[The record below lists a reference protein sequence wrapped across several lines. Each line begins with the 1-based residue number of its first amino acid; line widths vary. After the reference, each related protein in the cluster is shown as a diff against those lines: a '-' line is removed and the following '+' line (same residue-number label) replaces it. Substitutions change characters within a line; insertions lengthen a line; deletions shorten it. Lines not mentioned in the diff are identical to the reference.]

1 MSTNGTRHFLD
12 LIDIPPQ
19 ELRSMIDASR
29 AMKARRGSTRGAL
42 EGKTL
47 AMIFDKPSTRTRV
60 SFDVA
65 MRQLRGEA
73 AGRQVE
79 GARLACVNG
88 TGGWFSSASTAIL
101 GVD

>member
-47 AMIFDKPSTRTRV
+47 AMIFDKPSTE
-60 SFDVA
+60 
-65 MRQLRGEA
+65 RGCRSMSPCA
-73 AGRQVE
+73 SS
-79 GARLACVNG
+79 GARPSC
-88 TGGWFSSASTAIL
+88 
-101 GVD
+101 